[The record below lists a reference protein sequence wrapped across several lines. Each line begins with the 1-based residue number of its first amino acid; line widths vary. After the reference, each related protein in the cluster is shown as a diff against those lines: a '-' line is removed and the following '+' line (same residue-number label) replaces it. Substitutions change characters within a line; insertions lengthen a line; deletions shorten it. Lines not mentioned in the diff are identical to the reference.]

1 MDERIFIVT
10 LPPGQNNAHTKASLF
25 LRLKPDAPAREVAW
39 QEFFDRYSGI
49 IAAFGRRLGV
59 RGEDVSDLIQDVML
73 RFFSAGSDFN
83 YDPQNG
89 SFRGYLK
96 VCTFRVFQRQIG
108 KKLSVNGRPIDQVDA
123 SELSIDAV
131 WNDIWETE
139 SLRQAIETVRQAC
152 AENRERRKTFQAF
165 EMYVLLERPADAIAR
180 ELGMS
185 VESVHQAKSRITKAV
200 KQAMAKII
208 ESMG

>member
-1 MDERIFIVT
+1 MDERISIVT
-10 LPPGQNNAHTKASLF
+10 LPARKNNAHTKASLF

-39 QEFFDRYSGI
+39 REFFDRYSGI

-59 RGEDVSDLIQDVML
+59 RGDDIYDLVQDVML
-73 RFFSAGSDFN
+73 RFFSASPDFN

-96 VCTFRVFQRQIG
+96 VCTFRVFQRQLG
-108 KKLSVNGRPIDQVDA
+108 NKLSVNGRSIDQVDA

-139 SLRQAIETVRQAC
+139 TLRKAIETIRQAC
-152 AENRERRKTFQAF
+152 AENRDRKRTFQAF
-165 EMYVLLERPADAIAR
+165 EMYVLLERPADVIAG

-200 KQAMAKII
+200 KQAMTRIV